1 MSTTIAEAP
10 PAENKPSPF
19 HAALENAFN
28 GDEAPPVETKK
39 EAAAPPA
46 EVAKES
52 AKSVPDALFK
62 KPEADAKS
70 SDELPPEKTALDEI
84 AEPPRLD
91 SKGKAGWEALKKTA
105 REEAT
110 KRAELEK
117 QIEEWKSK
125 GRDHETM
132 EKALSDRD
140 QKLLEYETKVAR
152 VDLESSESFQRE
164 IVEPFNREIQ
174 RAKAFA
180 DEVDANP
187 EELSE
192 ALSLVGKARANAL
205 RDMGL
210 DLDPVQSGR
219 LGRIIEKMDELHER
233 AESERSNAKMFL
245 DQRTERERLDKLS
258 EHGEF
263 VKTKFLQF
271 EDTTKQMR
279 SRLEILNQ
287 VDGHHDWNTKS
298 RGVVESARAYIQD
311 NPYADVEAV
320 IEAKAMPVYRELFL
334 ETREREAALESK
346 VAEMEKELK
355 AIHGRSPSLTQRG
368 HAAATGNSRPFSSMI
383 AEAFGQ

>member
-19 HAALENAFN
+19 HAALENAFK
-28 GDEAPPVETKK
+28 GDDAPPVETKP
-39 EAAAPPA
+39 EAVAKPA
-46 EVAKES
+46 EAAKES
-52 AKSVPDALFK
+52 SKSVPDTLFK
-62 KPEADAKS
+62 KPDADAK
-70 SDELPPEKTALDEI
+70 PPEEAPPAKAAADEI
-84 AEPPRLD
+84 AEPPKLD
-91 SKGKAGWEALKKTA
+91 AKGKAGWEALKKTA

-125 GRDHETM
+125 GRDPETL
-132 EKALSDRD
+132 EKQLAERDKKLS
-140 QKLLEYETKVAR
+140 EYETKVAR

-164 IVEPFNREIQ
+164 IVEPRNREMQ

-180 DEVDANP
+180 EEIDANP
-187 EELSE
+187 EELTA
-192 ALSLVGKARANAL
+192 ALSLTGKARANAL
-205 RDMGL
+205 RDLAL

-233 AESERSNAKMFL
+233 AESERANAKTYL
-245 DQRTERERLDKLS
+245 EQRTERERLDKLA

-271 EDTTKQMR
+271 EDTTKR
-279 SRLEILNQ
+279 LKARLEILNQ
-287 VDGHHDWNTKS
+287 VDGHEDWNTKS
-298 RGVVESARAYIQD
+298 KAVVESARAYIQE

-368 HAAATGNSRPFSSMI
+368 AAAEVGNKKPFSSMI

>member
-10 PAENKPSPF
+10 PTESKSSPF
-19 HAALENAFN
+19 NAALENAFN
-28 GDEAPPVETKK
+28 GDNALPVETESKS
-39 EAAAPPA
+39 EEPA
-46 EVAKES
+46 KVSKES
-52 AKSVPDALFK
+52 TKSVPDALFK
-62 KPEADAKS
+62 RPD
-70 SDELPPEKTALDEI
+70 SDTRPVEESLPEKTALDEI

-105 REEAT
+105 REEST

-125 GRDHETM
+125 SRDHETM

-180 DEVDANP
+180 DEVDVNP

-245 DQRTERERLDKLS
+245 DQRMERERLDKLS
-258 EHGEF
+258 EHSEF

-298 RGVVESARAYIQD
+298 RGVLESARAYIQD

-368 HAAATGNSRPFSSMI
+368 PAAATGNSRPFSSMI

>member
-10 PAENKPSPF
+10 PTENKTSPF
-19 HAALENAFN
+19 HAALENAFK
-28 GDEAPPVETKK
+28 GDETSPVEIKT
-39 EAAAPPA
+39 EATPKSA
-46 EVAKES
+46 EVIKET
-52 AKSVPDALFK
+52 AKSVPDTLFK

-70 SDELPPEKTALDEI
+70 ADEPSQAKVAADEI
-84 AEPPRLD
+84 TEPPKLD
-91 SKGKAGWEALKKTA
+91 AKGKAGWEALKKTA
-105 REEAT
+105 REEST

-125 GRDHETM
+125 GRDPETL
-132 EKALSDRD
+132 EKALLERD
-140 QKLLEYETKVAR
+140 KKLSEYEAKVAR

-180 DEVDANP
+180 DEIDANP

-205 RDMGL
+205 RDMGF

-271 EDTTKQMR
+271 EDTTKR
-279 SRLEILNQ
+279 LKSRLEILNQ
-287 VDGHHDWNTKS
+287 VDGHEDWNTKS
-298 RGVVESARAYIQD
+298 KAVVENARAYIQD

-368 HAAATGNSRPFSSMI
+368 AAATTGNSKPFSSMI

>member
-10 PAENKPSPF
+10 PTESKSSPF
-19 HAALENAFN
+19 NAALENAFN
-28 GDEAPPVETKK
+28 GDNSLPVETESKS
-39 EAAAPPA
+39 EEPA
-46 EVAKES
+46 KVSKES
-52 AKSVPDALFK
+52 TKSVPDALFK
-62 KPEADAKS
+62 RPD
-70 SDELPPEKTALDEI
+70 SDTRPVEESLPEKTALDEI

-91 SKGKAGWEALKKTA
+91 AKGKAGWEALKKTA
-105 REEAT
+105 REEST

-152 VDLESSESFQRE
+152 FDLESSESFQRE

-245 DQRTERERLDKLS
+245 DQRMERERLDKLS

-368 HAAATGNSRPFSSMI
+368 PAAATGNSRPFSSMI

>member
-10 PAENKPSPF
+10 PTESKSSPF
-19 HAALENAFN
+19 NAALENAFN
-28 GDEAPPVETKK
+28 GDNALPVETESKS
-39 EAAAPPA
+39 EEPA
-46 EVAKES
+46 KVSKES
-52 AKSVPDALFK
+52 TKSVPDALFK
-62 KPEADAKS
+62 RSE
-70 SDELPPEKTALDEI
+70 SDTRPVEESTPEKTALDEI
-84 AEPPRLD
+84 AEPPKLD

-125 GRDHETM
+125 GRDHEAM

-140 QKLLEYETKVAR
+140 KKLLEYETKVAR

-245 DQRTERERLDKLS
+245 DQRAERERLDKLS